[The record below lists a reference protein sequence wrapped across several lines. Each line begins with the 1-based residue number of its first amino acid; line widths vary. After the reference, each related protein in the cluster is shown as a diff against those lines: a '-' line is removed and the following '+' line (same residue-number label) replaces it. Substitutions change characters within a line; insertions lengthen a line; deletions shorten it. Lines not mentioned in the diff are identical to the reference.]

1 MPAWN
6 TSKTDPATGFID
18 FLKPRYENLKQAK
31 DFFEKF
37 DSIHLNS
44 KADYFEFAFDFK
56 TSPKRQMVEGRNG
69 QFALPT
75 MTDTLGTGR

>member
-1 MPAWN
+1 VPAWN

-37 DSIHLNS
+37 DSIHFNS

-56 TSPKRQMVEGRNG
+56 TSPKRQTVEERNG
-69 QFALPT
+69 RSAPPMRT
-75 MTDTLGTGR
+75 GMPGTGR